1 MERLLDF
8 NLSDEEFL
16 PLLEQTVSL
25 LYSSVDSTQRNAA
38 QATLT
43 KLKEHPDAWIRV
55 DKILDRSNDPS
66 VKFFAL
72 QILENLIKYRWK
84 TLPRET
90 CEAIRNY
97 IVNKVIELSSNDE
110 FLSREKV
117 YIGKLDLILVQ
128 IVKQEWPMNW
138 RSFVSDIV
146 GASKSSMSLCENNLY
161 ILQLLSEE
169 VFDFSRGEMTQSKVL
184 ELKNQFNAEFLS
196 IYQLC
201 QLVFDQAAELQKS
214 RPTLINTALKTFER
228 FLSWIPLGY
237 VFETQV
243 LESLLRFFSQSRFR
257 NAALRCLVEVATIQA
272 DAYED
277 RLRFLFVTLME
288 ELYQII
294 PPDTDIA
301 SLVDKSSE
309 LSIEFITN
317 LALFLSEFFKSHA
330 RLLEDNGSNG
340 RALLLGMEYLIKIS
354 MVGDTEVFKICLE
367 WWRKL
372 ASELYRGFQYN
383 PLDSSTFSNERL
395 QFYGPILS
403 SVRRIMISRMAKP
416 EEVLIVEDENGEI
429 VRETTKDTDTIALY
443 ISMKETIWCLCLFDP
458 VDTMNI
464 MLEKLSLQLN
474 GTEWSWHNINTLCW
488 AIGSISNALSEQE
501 ERKFLVTVIKDLLH
515 LCEMKR
521 GKDNKAVVAS
531 NIMYV
536 VGQYPRFLQAHW
548 KFLKTVVNKLF
559 EFMHETH
566 PGVQD
571 MACDTFRKIVE
582 ECSREFVVV
591 QQGESK
597 PFIMEIIENLQD
609 IISDLEPHQVQAFY
623 QAVCRIVYA
632 FPNAEMKNQLVLEL
646 FHLPNSSWESILYQA
661 SQDQQVLQQRDV
673 MKRLVSILRTNSGA
687 ATYLGSFYMIQLRR
701 IFSELLSCYSAYS
714 EMIFQAVSNLGVF
727 ATKTADVRLM
737 RSVKKEILKTLESF
751 FDAVDKSERKVV
763 ETEFIQPLLEPILS
777 DYYRNIPEAREPETL
792 SLFASITSYMGDMM
806 PVTMVRYIFKSLFNV
821 TLEMI
826 KNNFEDFPDSRFHLF
841 RLLRAIHQHTFSS
854 LFQLDED
861 PSVAESEFRLVIN
874 AILWAVKHTE
884 RNIAET
890 GLQTLSELLKNVDS
904 SSYQVYFYK
913 TYFQLILNDILV
925 VLTDTLHRPGFK
937 YHVQILLHLFTVV
950 HGYIKEPIWKEEEA
964 MQASQSGVVFHSN
977 YDYVSWY
984 LRVLLTSAFPNMS
997 RSQVRPC
1004 SFSL

>member
-609 IISDLEPHQVQAFY
+609 IISG
-623 QAVCRIVYA
+623 
-632 FPNAEMKNQLVLEL
+632 K
-646 FHLPNSSWESILYQA
+646 
-661 SQDQQVLQQRDV
+661 
-673 MKRLVSILRTNSGA
+673 
-687 ATYLGSFYMIQLRR
+687 
-701 IFSELLSCYSAYS
+701 
-714 EMIFQAVSNLGVF
+714 
-727 ATKTADVRLM
+727 
-737 RSVKKEILKTLESF
+737 
-751 FDAVDKSERKVV
+751 
-763 ETEFIQPLLEPILS
+763 
-777 DYYRNIPEAREPETL
+777 
-792 SLFASITSYMGDMM
+792 
-806 PVTMVRYIFKSLFNV
+806 
-821 TLEMI
+821 
-826 KNNFEDFPDSRFHLF
+826 
-841 RLLRAIHQHTFSS
+841 
-854 LFQLDED
+854 
-861 PSVAESEFRLVIN
+861 
-874 AILWAVKHTE
+874 
-884 RNIAET
+884 
-890 GLQTLSELLKNVDS
+890 
-904 SSYQVYFYK
+904 
-913 TYFQLILNDILV
+913 
-925 VLTDTLHRPGFK
+925 
-937 YHVQILLHLFTVV
+937 
-950 HGYIKEPIWKEEEA
+950 
-964 MQASQSGVVFHSN
+964 
-977 YDYVSWY
+977 
-984 LRVLLTSAFPNMS
+984 
-997 RSQVRPC
+997 
-1004 SFSL
+1004 